1 MNLVQQQLKRKSID
15 LDERLHKIFRFHEE
29 LPGSDAI
36 AHLDNV
42 ELSELYQSVKN
53 AIEHGEMLCKHYDED
68 CQHFFKTQQF
78 HEAQVAQLKAYIEVL
93 KINQNREFYGFSNRI
108 QTRIR
113 EFQQIYKQAQEGA
126 AIIKSGEFVF
136 QPPTSAAD
144 DTLNLPE
151 LDWNIEEL
159 IESQFELPSLL
170 LPTTTDADMPDFKF
184 NNNNI
189 ESISQFI
196 PPKTSDF
203 IDGNEFKTKIV
214 PLYPLRLPL
223 RVQALTIDQTHL
235 MECLLMSNNN
245 NNNTDEFIVQLVF
258 SGKYRQP
265 VMFSSLS
272 EAWLQGSRMC
282 SENPNL
288 KLPSHPSALNAFRL
302 SDAEYAHIP
311 YSLQYLITLYKRFED
326 SVKRGTLKVQLTPL
340 FICSASAT

>member
-1 MNLVQQQLKRKSID
+1 MNIQQQQPKRKNID

-29 LPGSDAI
+29 LPSSDAI
-36 AHLDNV
+36 ARVNNA

-78 HEAQVAQLKAYIEVL
+78 HEAQAAQLKAYIEVL

-113 EFQQIYKQAQEGA
+113 EFQQIYKEAQEGA

-136 QPPTSAAD
+136 QPPIYAAND
-144 DTLNLPE
+144 ALNLPE

-159 IESQFELPSLL
+159 NESQFELPPLL

-184 NNNNI
+184 NNI

-203 IDGNEFKTKIV
+203 IDANEFKTKIV

-223 RVQALTIDQTHL
+223 RIQALTIDQTHL
-235 MECLLMSNNN
+235 MECLLLSN

-258 SGKYRQP
+258 AGKYRQP

-282 SENPNL
+282 SENPNM

-302 SDAEYAHIP
+302 CDDEYAHIP

-326 SVKRGTLKVQLTPL
+326 SVKRGTLKLQLSSL
-340 FICSASAT
+340 FSTTAADST